1 MRMALT
7 ILTAVLLC
15 AGCKKDK
22 GPDRTALLTS
32 GPWRLIGMTLFTKS
46 SGETSDEYAK
56 SKACSRDNEFV
67 FNTNYS
73 HEFTEGATKCNSAD
87 PQVIYYA
94 KWKFI
99 NNEAAIEVTAGSER
113 LEMKVLELSASE
125 LVLETENAN
134 TIQKVSFIH
143 R

>member
-1 MRMALT
+1 MKI
-7 ILTAVLLC
+7 ILPIIMAVLLLT
-15 AGCKKDK
+15 GCKKDK
-22 GPDRTALLTS
+22 GPDRTALLTA
-32 GPWRLIGMTLFTKS
+32 GPWRLIGMTLFNKNT
-46 SGETSDEYAK
+46 GETRDEYAT

-99 NNEAAIEVTAGSER
+99 NNETVIEVSAGSER
-113 LEMKVLELSASE
+113 IEMKVLELTASDLIIE
-125 LVLETENAN
+125 SENAN